1 VFELEWGEI
10 QIQYQAVKIQNQ
22 TTVLGSIQPKLSVR
36 CTYLTIQAVQKIVQ
50 NSHLL
55 TIFSEVQQV
64 LEGSYNLSDRHYSVI
79 ALKTLFF
86 NAR

>member
-1 VFELEWGEI
+1 MFELEWGEI

-36 CTYLTIQAVQKIVQ
+36 TYLTIQAVKKIVQ

-55 TIFSEVQQV
+55 TIFSQVQPV
-64 LEGSYNLSDRHYSVI
+64 LEGSYNLSDRYSSVI

>member
-1 VFELEWGEI
+1 MFELEWGEI

-36 CTYLTIQAVQKIVQ
+36 TYLTIQAVKKIVQ

-55 TIFSEVQQV
+55 TIFSQVQPV
-64 LEGSYNLSDRHYSVI
+64 LEGSYNLSDRYYSVI